1 MKTTNKQTKS
11 LILAAVMTAVTGSV
25 FAAGLDNTV
34 NPTAAHYGA
43 EAYGYTNTI
52 NETGRSAF
60 VVGYKNTVSANNALV
75 YGVENKA
82 EGINSLVGG
91 EYSKATGR
99 NSVAIGSSA
108 QALKDNNFAI
118 GSQARANGTD
128 ALAFGNGA
136 YAENNSTV
144 AIGKTVKATGEGAL
158 AIGFNSEASA
168 RNSIAIGGNV
178 KKPGD
183 SINPPKIVA
192 SGTSS
197 IAVGYGATAKGNLGI
212 SIGENAYSEGS
223 GSAAIG
229 SWSIASGDHATAV
242 GGGYAR
248 ADRAVAVGSGSADG
262 VDSVSMGYYSR
273 VSAEGSVGI
282 GRHVTIDDNA
292 TNSVVIGSASS
303 GVINDKKNVVAIG
316 ADTYSAVEN
325 SVALG
330 NYARA
335 DEVVSTSSANIA
347 GKTYDFAGKTADG
360 TVSIGG
366 KIISG
371 YETDSH
377 GMPIVDDNG
386 NLIPIVDKTAYRTI
400 TNVAAGRVS
409 ATSTD
414 AVNGSQLNATVEA
427 INKNHKDIVD
437 TAKGLQMLGDV
448 VADHE
453 TAIAANKQAAADAMA
468 EAKKHGSV
476 VAGDNVVVTT
486 GTNANGGVEY
496 KVSTKKD
503 VELNS
508 ASFGSVSDPVHNTI
522 TKDGMGVFDGDVDT
536 QYKASGMVIEN
547 RDNLDS
553 ATHDINGVTADS
565 NGRHVAFTTDGIDAG
580 SQVINNVKA
589 GVKDTDAVNVKQLN
603 ESISTESVVS
613 DNQVD
618 NIAAVR
624 VVNGKSTGDK
634 NAQYGVYVSR
644 TTVDSIAKASNRF
657 AGDDVIKVERWSAP
671 ANVADLTTFKYDGS
685 KAAAKTPLTYKAN
698 GKTET
703 TMLSNG
709 LDFTNGSNT
718 TASVDVNGVV
728 KYDLNKDI
736 SVDSVTTGKLVADKA
751 NIGGVVIDNSGINA
765 GGKTITNVARGVN
778 ANDAVTVGQ
787 LNDVRTAM
795 SNGDAATLNRAN
807 AYTDARVSETTAQ
820 NAALAALHP
829 LDFNKHD
836 KFQIATGVGNYKN
849 KTAVALG
856 AFYQPNENTLLSLGA
871 TLGAHR
877 NVVNAGATFRFG
889 KHSEMN
895 TDRHDALENK
905 VKTLEETLAD
915 ISAKYDELLKKVE
928 EK

>member
-1 MKTTNKQTKS
+1 MKTTKANKT
-11 LILAAVMTAVTGSV
+11 LVILAAMAAISGNV
-25 FAAGLDNTV
+25 FAAGV
-34 NPTAAHYGA
+34 NNSVNANASLYGA
-43 EAYGYTNTI
+43 EAYGKDNVI
-52 NETGRSAF
+52 AATGTSAF
-60 VVGYKNTVSANNALV
+60 AVGYNNTVAGDNSFV
-75 YGVENKA
+75 YGNANKA
-82 EGINSLVGG
+82 TGTNAIAGG
-91 EYSKATGR
+91 EYSRAAGR

-108 QALKDNNFAI
+108 QALQNDTFAI

-136 YAENNSTV
+136 YAESSSTV
-144 AIGKTVKATGEGAL
+144 AIGKTVKAEADSAV
-158 AIGFNSEASA
+158 AIGVRTSASGNSTV
-168 RNSIAIGGNV
+168 AIGRDNSV
-178 KKPGD
+178 
-183 SINPPKIVA
+183 
-192 SGTSS
+192 TS
-197 IAVGYGATAKGNLGI
+197 
-212 SIGENAYSEGS
+212 
-223 GSAAIG
+223 
-229 SWSIASGDHATAV
+229 
-242 GGGYAR
+242 
-248 ADRAVAVGSGSADG
+248 ADTTVVGSNNGTVA
-262 VDSVSMGYYSR
+262 
-273 VSAEGSVGI
+273 AEQ
-282 GRHVTIDDNA
+282 
-292 TNSVVIGSASS
+292 SVVIGY
-303 GVINDKKNVVAIG
+303 NNKVVGTDPEQVVLGSNSKTGAQGAIAVGTHAEATAMDAIAIG
-316 ADTYSAVEN
+316 NNTLADNAN

-330 NYARA
+330 TNSVTDA
-335 DEVVSTSSANIA
+335 VVNTTSATIGGKVYNFAGTNALSTVSVGSDSRSSANGA
-347 GKTYDFAGKTADG
+347 ADYKR
-360 TVSIGG
+360 TV
-366 KIISG
+366 
-371 YETDSH
+371 
-377 GMPIVDDNG
+377 
-386 NLIPIVDKTAYRTI
+386 

-427 INKNHKDIVD
+427 INKNHKDILD
-437 TAKGLQMLGDV
+437 TATGLQMLGDIV
-448 VADHE
+448 SDHE
-453 TAIAANKQAAADAMA
+453 TQIAANKQAAADAMA
-468 EAKKHGSV
+468 EAKKHTSV
-476 VAGDNVVVTT
+476 AAGDNVVVTT
-486 GTNANGGVEY
+486 GTNANGGIEY
-496 KVSTKKD
+496 KVATKKD
-503 VELNS
+503 VSLDS
-508 ASFGSVSDPVHNTI
+508 ASFGSVFDPVHNVI
-522 TKDGMGVFDGDVDT
+522 TKNGMGVFDNDVDT
-536 QYKASGMVIEN
+536 QYKANGMIVEN
-547 RDNLDS
+547 RDNLDN

-580 SQVINNVKA
+580 SQIISNVKA
-589 GVKDTDAVNVKQLN
+589 GVADTDAVNVKQLN
-603 ESISTESVVS
+603 DSISTESVVS

-671 ANVADLTTFKYDGS
+671 SNVADLTTFKYDGN

-698 GKTET
+698 GVEEKV
-703 TMLSNG
+703 MLSDG
-709 LDFTNGSNT
+709 LNFTNGSNT
-718 TASVDVNGVV
+718 TASVDANGVV

-751 NIGGVVIDNSGINA
+751 NIGGVTIDNNGIDL
-765 GGKTITNVARGVN
+765 GGKTITNVARGIN

-795 SNGDAATLNRAN
+795 ANGDAATLNRAN
-807 AYTDARVSETTAQ
+807 AYTDSRVSETTAQ

-849 KTAVALG
+849 KTSVALG

-871 TLGAHR
+871 TLGSHR

-895 TDRHDALENK
+895 TDRHDALEAK

>member
-1 MKTTNKQTKS
+1 MKTTNKKAIT
-11 LILAAVMTAVTGSV
+11 LVAAMAAISGSV
-25 FAAGLDNTV
+25 FGAGVNNTV
-34 NPTAAHYGA
+34 DPNAALYGA
-43 EAYGYTNTI
+43 EAYGKQNVVALTAT
-52 NETGRSAF
+52 SAF
-60 VVGYKNTVSANNALV
+60 AVGYNNTVSGDNSFV
-75 YGVENKA
+75 YGNANKA
-82 EGINSLVGG
+82 TGTNAIAGG
-91 EYSKATGR
+91 EYSRAAGR

-108 QALKDNNFAI
+108 QALQNDTFAI

-128 ALAFGNGA
+128 ALAFGNGS
-136 YAENNSTV
+136 YAENKSTV

-158 AIGFNSEASA
+158 AIGFNSEATA

-223 GSAAIG
+223 SSAAIG

-242 GGGYAR
+242 GGGQAR
-248 ADRAVAVGSGSADG
+248 ADRAVAVGSGNADG
-262 VDSVSMGYYSR
+262 VESVSMGYYSR

-282 GRHVTIDDNA
+282 GRRVTIDDNA

-335 DEVVSTSSANIA
+335 DEVVSTSSVNIA

-371 YETDSH
+371 YETDRH
-377 GMPIVDDNG
+377 GMPIFDDNG
-386 NLIPIVDKTAYRTI
+386 NMIPIIDKTAHRTI

-427 INKNHKDIVD
+427 INKNH
-437 TAKGLQMLGDV
+437 
-448 VADHE
+448 
-453 TAIAANKQAAADAMA
+453 QAAADAMA

-486 GTNANGGVEY
+486 STNSNGGVEY
-496 KVSTKKD
+496 KVATKKD
-503 VELNS
+503 VELSS

-522 TKDGMGVFDGDVDT
+522 TKDGMGVFDNDVDT
-536 QYKASGMVIEN
+536 QYKANGVVIEN
-547 RDNLDS
+547 RDNLDT

-565 NGRHVAFTTDGIDAG
+565 NNRHVAFTTDGIDAG

-589 GVKDTDAVNVKQLN
+589 GVKDTDAVNYKQLKD
-603 ESISTESVVS
+603 SISTESVVS
-613 DNQVD
+613 DSRID
-618 NIAAVR
+618 NIASVG
-624 VVNGKSTGDK
+624 VVNGKSTGDA

-644 TTVDSIAKASNRF
+644 TTVDAIAKGSNRF
-657 AGDDVIKVERWSAP
+657 AGDDVIKVERWVAP
-671 ANVADLTTFKYDGS
+671 SNVADLTTFKYDGN
-685 KAAAKTPLTYKAN
+685 KAATKTPLTYKAN
-698 GKTET
+698 GVTKT
-703 TMLSNG
+703 TMLADG

-718 TASVDVNGVV
+718 TASVDANGVV

-736 SVDSVTTGKLVADKA
+736 TVDSVKAGKVVADKA
-751 NIGGVVIDNSGINA
+751 NIAGVTIDNNGINA
-765 GGKTITNVARGVN
+765 GGKTITNVARGIN
-778 ANDAVTVGQ
+778 ANDAATVGQ

-807 AYTDARVSETTAQ
+807 AYTDSRVSETTAQ

-849 KTAVALG
+849 KTSVALG

-905 VKTLEETLAD
+905 VKTLEETLAN

-928 EK
+928 NK

>member
-1 MKTTNKQTKS
+1 MKTTNKKAIT
-11 LILAAVMTAVTGSV
+11 LVAAMAAISGSV
-25 FAAGLDNTV
+25 FGAGVNNTV
-34 NPTAAHYGA
+34 DPNAALYGA
-43 EAYGYTNTI
+43 EAYGKQNVVASTAT
-52 NETGRSAF
+52 SAF
-60 VVGYKNTVSANNALV
+60 AVGYNNTVSGDNSFIYGNA
-75 YGVENKA
+75 NKA
-82 EGINSLVGG
+82 TGTNAIAGG
-91 EYSKATGR
+91 EYSRAAGR

-108 QALKDNNFAI
+108 QALQNDTFAI

-128 ALAFGNGA
+128 ALAFGNGS
-136 YAENNSTV
+136 YAENTATV

-158 AIGFNSEASA
+158 AIGFNSEATA

-223 GSAAIG
+223 SSAAIG

-242 GGGYAR
+242 GGGQAR
-248 ADRAVAVGSGSADG
+248 ADRAVAVGSGNADG
-262 VDSVSMGYYSR
+262 VESVSMGYYSR

-282 GRHVTIDDNA
+282 GRRVTIDDNA

-371 YETDSH
+371 YETDIH

-427 INKNHKDIVD
+427 INKNH
-437 TAKGLQMLGDV
+437 
-448 VADHE
+448 
-453 TAIAANKQAAADAMA
+453 QAAADAMA

-486 GTNANGGVEY
+486 STNSNGGVEY
-496 KVSTKKD
+496 KVATKKD
-503 VELNS
+503 VDLTS
-508 ASFGSVSDPVHNTI
+508 ANFGSVSDPVHNTI
-522 TKDGMGVFDGDVDT
+522 TKDGMGVFNGDVDT
-536 QYKASGMVIEN
+536 QYKANGVVIEN
-547 RDNLDS
+547 RDNLDT

-580 SQVINNVKA
+580 SQIINNVKA
-589 GVKDTDAVNVKQLN
+589 GVNDTDAVNVKQLN
-603 ESISTESVVS
+603 DSISTESVVS

-671 ANVADLTTFKYDGS
+671 SNVADLTTFKYDGN

-698 GKTET
+698 GVEEKV
-703 TMLSNG
+703 MLSDG
-709 LDFTNGSNT
+709 LNFTNGNNT
-718 TASVDVNGVV
+718 TASVDANGVV

-751 NIGGVVIDNSGINA
+751 NIGGVTIDNSGINA
-765 GGKTITNVARGVN
+765 GGKTITNVARGIN
-778 ANDAVTVGQ
+778 TNDAVTVGQ

-807 AYTDARVSETTAQ
+807 AYTDSRVSETTAQ

-836 KFQIATGVGNYKN
+836 KLQIATGVGNYKN
-849 KTAVALG
+849 KTSVALG
-856 AFYQPNENTLLSLGA
+856 AFYQPNENVLLSVGA

-905 VKTLEETLAD
+905 VKTLEETLAN

>member
-1 MKTTNKQTKS
+1 MKQTATNKKA
-11 LILAAVMTAVTGSV
+11 LVILAAMAAISGNV
-25 FAAGLDNTV
+25 FAAGVNNTV
-34 NPTAAHYGA
+34 DPNAALYGA
-43 EAYGYTNTI
+43 EAYGKQNVVASTAT
-52 NETGRSAF
+52 SAF
-60 VVGYKNTVSANNALV
+60 AVGYNNTVSGDNSFV
-75 YGVENKA
+75 YGNANKA
-82 EGINSLVGG
+82 TGTNAIAGG
-91 EYSKATGR
+91 EYSRAAGR

-108 QALKDNNFAI
+108 QALQNDTFAI

-136 YAENNSTV
+136 YAESSSTV

-223 GSAAIG
+223 SSAAIG
-229 SWSIASGDHATAV
+229 SWSIASGDHAVAV
-242 GGGYAR
+242 GGGLAR
-248 ADRAVAVGSGSADG
+248 ADRAVAVGSGNADG
-262 VDSVSMGYYSR
+262 VESVSMGYYSR

-282 GRHVTIDDNA
+282 GRRVTIDDNA

-366 KIISG
+366 KIISD

-400 TNVAAGRVS
+400 TNVAAGRIS
-409 ATSTD
+409 DTSTD
-414 AVNGSQLNATVEA
+414 AINGSQLYAAVKA
-427 INKNHKDIVD
+427 IEKNH
-437 TAKGLQMLGDV
+437 
-448 VADHE
+448 
-453 TAIAANKQAAADAMA
+453 QAAADAMA

-486 GTNANGGVEY
+486 STNSNGGIEY
-496 KVSTKKD
+496 KVATKKD
-503 VELNS
+503 VDLTS
-508 ASFGSVSDPVHNTI
+508 ANFGSVSDPVHNTI
-522 TKDGMGVFDGDVDT
+522 TKDGMGVFNGDVDT

-547 RDNLDS
+547 RDNLDT

-580 SQVINNVKA
+580 SQIINNVKA
-589 GVKDTDAVNVKQLN
+589 GVNDTDAVNVKQLN
-603 ESISTESVVS
+603 NSISTESVVS

-644 TTVDSIAKASNRF
+644 TIVDAIAKGSNRF
-657 AGDDVIKVERWSAP
+657 AGDDVIKVERWVAP
-671 ANVADLTTFKYDGS
+671 SNVADLTTFKYDGN
-685 KAAAKTPLTYKAN
+685 KAATKTPLTYKAN
-698 GKTET
+698 GVTKT
-703 TMLSNG
+703 TMLADG

-718 TASVDVNGVV
+718 TASVDANGVV

-736 SVDSVTTGKLVADKA
+736 TVDSVKAGKVVADKA
-751 NIGGVVIDNSGINA
+751 NIAGVTIDNNGINA
-765 GGKTITNVARGVN
+765 GGKTITNVARGIN
-778 ANDAVTVGQ
+778 ANDAATVGQ

-795 SNGDAATLNRAN
+795 SNGDVATLNRAN
-807 AYTDARVSETTAQ
+807 AYTDSRVSETTAQ

-836 KFQIATGVGNYKN
+836 KFQVATGVGNYKN
-849 KTAVALG
+849 KTSVALG
-856 AFYQPNENTLLSLGA
+856 MFYQPNENILLSLGS
-871 TLGAHR
+871 TFGAHR

-895 TDRHDALENK
+895 TDRHDAVEEK
-905 VKTLEETLAD
+905 VKTLEEKLAD

-928 EK
+928 NK

>member
-1 MKTTNKQTKS
+1 MKTTSKQTKS

-25 FAAGLDNTV
+25 FAAGVNNTV
-34 NPTAAHYGA
+34 APNAALYGA
-43 EAYGYTNTI
+43 EAYGKSNVIEAGGT
-52 NETGRSAF
+52 SAF
-60 VVGYKNTVSANNALV
+60 AVGYNNTVSKDNAFV
-75 YGVENKA
+75 YGNANKA
-82 EGINSLVGG
+82 KGTNSIAGG
-91 EYSKATGR
+91 EYSTAAGR

-108 QALKDNNFAI
+108 QALRDNNFAI
-118 GSQARANGTD
+118 GSQARANGED
-128 ALAFGNGA
+128 ALAFGNGS
-136 YAENNSTV
+136 YAENTATV
-144 AIGKTVKATGEGAL
+144 AVGKSVKATGEGAL
-158 AIGFNSEASA
+158 AIGFNSEATA

-223 GSAAIG
+223 SSAAIG

-242 GGGYAR
+242 GGGHAR
-248 ADRAVAVGSGSADG
+248 ADRAVAVGSGEADG

-282 GRHVTIDDNA
+282 GRRVTIDDNA

-303 GVINDKKNVVAIG
+303 GVINDKKNVVAVG

-366 KIISG
+366 KIISD

-427 INKNHKDIVD
+427 INKNH
-437 TAKGLQMLGDV
+437 
-448 VADHE
+448 
-453 TAIAANKQAAADAMA
+453 QAAADAMA

-486 GTNANGGVEY
+486 STNNNGGVEY
-496 KVSTKKD
+496 KVATKKD
-503 VELNS
+503 VELSS

-522 TKDGMGVFDGDVDT
+522 TKDGMGVFNGDVDT

-580 SQVINNVKA
+580 SQIINNVKA
-589 GVKDTDAVNVKQLN
+589 GVADTDAVNVKQLN
-603 ESISTESVVS
+603 DSISTESVVS

-671 ANVADLTTFKYDGS
+671 SNVADLTTFKYDGN
-685 KAAAKTPLTYKAN
+685 KAATKTPLTYKAN
-698 GKTET
+698 GVTKT
-703 TMLSNG
+703 TMLADG

-718 TASVDVNGVV
+718 TASVDANGVV

-736 SVDSVTTGKLVADKA
+736 TVDSVKAGKVVADKA
-751 NIGGVVIDNSGINA
+751 NIAGVTIDNNGINA
-765 GGKTITNVARGVN
+765 GGKTITNVARGIN
-778 ANDAVTVGQ
+778 TNDAVTVGQ

-795 SNGDAATLNRAN
+795 ANGDAATLNRAN
-807 AYTDARVSETTAQ
+807 AYTDSRVSETTAQ

-849 KTAVALG
+849 KTSVALG

-928 EK
+928 NK

>member
-1 MKTTNKQTKS
+1 MKTTKANKT
-11 LILAAVMTAVTGSV
+11 LVILAAMAAISGNV
-25 FAAGLDNTV
+25 FAAGV
-34 NPTAAHYGA
+34 NNSVDANASLYGA
-43 EAYGYTNTI
+43 EAYGKDNVI
-52 NETGRSAF
+52 AATGTSAF
-60 VVGYKNTVSANNALV
+60 AVGYNNTVSGDNSFV
-75 YGVENKA
+75 YGNANKA
-82 EGINSLVGG
+82 TGTNAIAGG
-91 EYSKATGR
+91 EYSRAAGR

-108 QALKDNNFAI
+108 QALQNDTFAI

-136 YAENNSTV
+136 YAESSSTV
-144 AIGKTVKATGEGAL
+144 AIGKTVKAEADSAV
-158 AIGFNSEASA
+158 AIGVRTSASGNSTV
-168 RNSIAIGGNV
+168 AIGRDNSV
-178 KKPGD
+178 
-183 SINPPKIVA
+183 
-192 SGTSS
+192 TS
-197 IAVGYGATAKGNLGI
+197 
-212 SIGENAYSEGS
+212 
-223 GSAAIG
+223 
-229 SWSIASGDHATAV
+229 
-242 GGGYAR
+242 
-248 ADRAVAVGSGSADG
+248 ADTTVVGSNNGTVA
-262 VDSVSMGYYSR
+262 
-273 VSAEGSVGI
+273 AEQ
-282 GRHVTIDDNA
+282 
-292 TNSVVIGSASS
+292 SVVIGY
-303 GVINDKKNVVAIG
+303 NNKVVGTDPEQVVLGSNSKTGAQGAIAVG
-316 ADTYSAVEN
+316 THAEATAMDAIAVGNNTLADNAN

-330 NYARA
+330 TNSVTDA
-335 DEVVSTSSANIA
+335 VVNTTSATIGGKSYTFAGTNALSTLSVGSDSRSSANGA
-347 GKTYDFAGKTADG
+347 ADYKR
-360 TVSIGG
+360 TV
-366 KIISG
+366 
-371 YETDSH
+371 
-377 GMPIVDDNG
+377 
-386 NLIPIVDKTAYRTI
+386 

-427 INKNHKDIVD
+427 INKNHKDILD
-437 TAKGLQMLGDV
+437 TATGLQMLGDIV
-448 VADHE
+448 SDHE
-453 TAIAANKQAAADAMA
+453 TQIAANKQAAADAMA
-468 EAKKHGSV
+468 EAKKHTSV
-476 VAGDNVVVTT
+476 AAGDNVVVTT
-486 GTNANGGVEY
+486 GTNANGGIEY
-496 KVSTKKD
+496 KVATKKD
-503 VELNS
+503 VSLDS
-508 ASFGSVSDPVHNTI
+508 ASFGSVFDPVHNVI
-522 TKDGMGVFDGDVDT
+522 TKNGMGVFDNDVDT
-536 QYKASGMVIEN
+536 QYKANGMIVEN
-547 RDNLDS
+547 RDNLDN

-565 NGRHVAFTTDGIDAG
+565 NGRHVAFTTNGIDAG
-580 SQVINNVKA
+580 SQIINNVKA
-589 GVKDTDAVNVKQLN
+589 GVADTDAVNVKQLN
-603 ESISTESVVS
+603 DSISTESVVS

-671 ANVADLTTFKYDGS
+671 SNVADLTTFKYDGN

-698 GKTET
+698 GVEEKV
-703 TMLSNG
+703 MLSDG
-709 LDFTNGSNT
+709 LNFTNGNNT
-718 TASVDVNGVV
+718 TASVDANGVI

-765 GGKTITNVARGVN
+765 GDKVISNVARGIN

-787 LNDVRTAM
+787 LNDVRAAM

-856 AFYQPNENTLLSLGA
+856 AFYQPNENTMFSVGA

-895 TDRHDALENK
+895 TDRHDALEAK
-905 VKTLEETLAD
+905 VKTLEETLAN

>member
-1 MKTTNKQTKS
+1 MKTTKANKT
-11 LILAAVMTAVTGSV
+11 LVILAAMAAISGNV
-25 FAAGLDNTV
+25 FAAGV
-34 NPTAAHYGA
+34 NNSVDANASLYGA
-43 EAYGYTNTI
+43 EAYGKDNVI
-52 NETGRSAF
+52 AATGTSAF
-60 VVGYKNTVSANNALV
+60 AVGYNNTVSGDNSFV
-75 YGVENKA
+75 YGNANKA
-82 EGINSLVGG
+82 TGTNAIAGG
-91 EYSKATGR
+91 EYSRAAGR

-108 QALKDNNFAI
+108 QALQNDTFAI

-136 YAENNSTV
+136 YAESSSTV
-144 AIGKTVKATGEGAL
+144 AIGKTVKAEADSAV
-158 AIGFNSEASA
+158 AIGVRTSASGNSTV
-168 RNSIAIGGNV
+168 AIGRDNSV
-178 KKPGD
+178 
-183 SINPPKIVA
+183 
-192 SGTSS
+192 TS
-197 IAVGYGATAKGNLGI
+197 
-212 SIGENAYSEGS
+212 
-223 GSAAIG
+223 
-229 SWSIASGDHATAV
+229 
-242 GGGYAR
+242 
-248 ADRAVAVGSGSADG
+248 ADTTVVGSNNGTVA
-262 VDSVSMGYYSR
+262 
-273 VSAEGSVGI
+273 AEQ
-282 GRHVTIDDNA
+282 
-292 TNSVVIGSASS
+292 SVVIGY
-303 GVINDKKNVVAIG
+303 NNKVVGTDPEQVVLGSNSKTGAQGAIAVGTHAEATAMDAIAIG
-316 ADTYSAVEN
+316 NNTLADNAN

-330 NYARA
+330 TNSVTDA
-335 DEVVSTSSANIA
+335 VVNTTSATIGGKVYNFAGTNALSTVSVGSDSRSSANGA
-347 GKTYDFAGKTADG
+347 ADY
-360 TVSIGG
+360 
-366 KIISG
+366 K
-371 YETDSH
+371 
-377 GMPIVDDNG
+377 
-386 NLIPIVDKTAYRTI
+386 RTI

-409 ATSTD
+409 TTSTD

-427 INKNHKDIVD
+427 INKNHKDILD
-437 TAKGLQMLGDV
+437 TATGLQMLGDIV
-448 VADHE
+448 SDHE
-453 TAIAANKQAAADAMA
+453 TQIAANKQAAADAMA
-468 EAKKHGSV
+468 EAKKHVSV
-476 VAGDNVVVTT
+476 VAGDNVEVTT
-486 GTNANGGVEY
+486 GTNANGGTEY
-496 KVSTKKD
+496 KVATKKD
-503 VELNS
+503 VNLSS
-508 ASFGSVSDPVHNTI
+508 ASFGSVYDAKHNVV
-522 TKDGMGVFDGDVDT
+522 TKDGMGVFDGEVDT
-536 QYKASGMVIEN
+536 QYKANGVVIEN

-565 NGRHVAFTTDGIDAG
+565 NGRHVAFTTDGIDVG
-580 SQVINNVKA
+580 GQIINNVKA
-589 GVKDTDAVNVKQLN
+589 GVADTDAVNVKQLN
-603 ESISTESVVS
+603 DSISTESVVS

-671 ANVADLTTFKYDGS
+671 ANVADLTTFKYDGN

-698 GKTET
+698 GVVET

-718 TASVDVNGVV
+718 TASVDANGVV

-736 SVDSVTTGKLVADKA
+736 TVDSVKAGKVVADKA
-751 NIGGVVIDNSGINA
+751 NIAGVTIDNNGINA
-765 GGKTITNVARGVN
+765 GGKTITNVARGIN
-778 ANDAVTVGQ
+778 ANDAATVGQ

-807 AYTDARVSETTAQ
+807 AYTDSRVSETTAQ

-856 AFYQPNENTLLSLGA
+856 AFYQPNENTMFSVGA

-895 TDRHDALENK
+895 TDRHDALEAK

>member
-1 MKTTNKQTKS
+1 MKTTKANKT
-11 LILAAVMTAVTGSV
+11 LVILAAMAAISGTT
-25 FAAGLDNTV
+25 FAAGVNNTV
-34 NPTAAHYGA
+34 DPNAALYGA
-43 EAYGYTNTI
+43 EAYGKSNVIEAGGT
-52 NETGRSAF
+52 SAF
-60 VVGYKNTVSANNALV
+60 AVGYNNTVSKDNAFV
-75 YGVENKA
+75 YGNANKA
-82 EGINSLVGG
+82 KGTNSIAGG
-91 EYSKATGR
+91 EYSTAAGR

-136 YAENNSTV
+136 YAENSSTI
-144 AIGKTVKATGEGAL
+144 AIGKTVKAEADSTVAIGVRTNASGNSTVAIGRDNSVAAANTTVIGSNNGSIAADQSVVVGYNNTLVGTDPEQLVFGSNSKTEGQGAIAVGTHAEATAMDAL
-158 AIGFNSEASA
+158 AIGNNTLADNANSV
-168 RNSIAIGGNV
+168 AIG
-178 KKPGD
+178 
-183 SINPPKIVA
+183 
-192 SGTSS
+192 
-197 IAVGYGATAKGNLGI
+197 
-212 SIGENAYSEGS
+212 
-223 GSAAIG
+223 
-229 SWSIASGDHATAV
+229 
-242 GGGYAR
+242 
-248 ADRAVAVGSGSADG
+248 
-262 VDSVSMGYYSR
+262 
-273 VSAEGSVGI
+273 
-282 GRHVTIDDNA
+282 
-292 TNSVVIGSASS
+292 TNSVTDSVVNTASA
-303 GVINDKKNVVAIG
+303 
-316 ADTYSAVEN
+316 
-325 SVALG
+325 
-330 NYARA
+330 
-335 DEVVSTSSANIA
+335 
-347 GKTYDFAGKTADG
+347 
-360 TVSIGG
+360 SIGG
-366 KIISG
+366 KTYTFAGTNALSTLSVG
-371 YETDSH
+371 SDARSSA
-377 GMPIVDDNG
+377 NG
-386 NLIPIVDKTAYRTI
+386 AANYKRTI
-400 TNVAAGRVS
+400 TNVAAGRIS
-409 ATSTD
+409 DTSTD
-414 AVNGSQLNATVEA
+414 AINGSQLNAAVKA
-427 INKNHKDIVD
+427 IDKNHQDIVD

-468 EAKKHGSV
+468 EAKRHASV
-476 VAGDNVVVTT
+476 AAGDNVEVTT
-486 GTNANGGVEY
+486 GTNANGGTEY
-496 KVSTKKD
+496 KVATKKD
-503 VELNS
+503 VNLSS
-508 ASFGSVSDPVHNTI
+508 ASFGSVSDPVHNVI
-522 TKDGMGVFDGDVDT
+522 TKDGMGVFDNDVDT
-536 QYKASGMVIEN
+536 QYKANGMIVEN
-547 RDNLDS
+547 RDNLDN

-580 SQVINNVKA
+580 SQIINNVKA
-589 GVKDTDAVNVKQLN
+589 GVNDTDAVNVKQLN
-603 ESISTESVVS
+603 DSISTESVVS

-644 TTVDSIAKASNRF
+644 TTVDSIAKTSNRF

-698 GKTET
+698 GVTKT
-703 TMLSNG
+703 TMLADG

-718 TASVDVNGVV
+718 TASVDANGVV

-751 NIGGVVIDNSGINA
+751 NIGGVTIDNSGINA
-765 GGKTITNVARGVN
+765 GGKTIANVARGIN
-778 ANDAVTVGQ
+778 ANDAATVGQ

-829 LDFNKHD
+829 LDFNKHE
-836 KFQIATGVGNYKN
+836 KLQIATGVGNYKN

-856 AFYQPNENTLLSLGA
+856 AFYQPNENTMFSVGA

-895 TDRHDALENK
+895 TDRHDALEAK

-928 EK
+928 NK

>member
-1 MKTTNKQTKS
+1 MKTTKANKT
-11 LILAAVMTAVTGSV
+11 LVILAAMAAISGNV
-25 FAAGLDNTV
+25 FAAGV
-34 NPTAAHYGA
+34 NNSVDANASLYGA
-43 EAYGYTNTI
+43 EAYGKDNVI
-52 NETGRSAF
+52 AATGTSAF
-60 VVGYKNTVSANNALV
+60 AVGYNNTVSGDNSFV
-75 YGVENKA
+75 YGNANKA
-82 EGINSLVGG
+82 TGTNAIAGG
-91 EYSKATGR
+91 EYSRAAGR

-128 ALAFGNGA
+128 TLAFGNGA
-136 YAENNSTV
+136 YAESSSTV
-144 AIGKTVKATGEGAL
+144 AIGKTVKAEADSAV
-158 AIGFNSEASA
+158 AIGVRTSASGNSTV
-168 RNSIAIGGNV
+168 AIGRDNSV
-178 KKPGD
+178 
-183 SINPPKIVA
+183 
-192 SGTSS
+192 TS
-197 IAVGYGATAKGNLGI
+197 
-212 SIGENAYSEGS
+212 
-223 GSAAIG
+223 
-229 SWSIASGDHATAV
+229 
-242 GGGYAR
+242 
-248 ADRAVAVGSGSADG
+248 ADTTVVGSNNGTVA
-262 VDSVSMGYYSR
+262 
-273 VSAEGSVGI
+273 AEQ
-282 GRHVTIDDNA
+282 
-292 TNSVVIGSASS
+292 SVVIGY
-303 GVINDKKNVVAIG
+303 NNKVVGTDPEQVVLGSNSKTGAQGAIAVG
-316 ADTYSAVEN
+316 THAEATAMDAIAVGNNTLADNAN

-330 NYARA
+330 TNSVTDA
-335 DEVVSTSSANIA
+335 VVNTSSA
-347 GKTYDFAGKTADG
+347 T
-360 TVSIGG
+360 IGG
-366 KIISG
+366 KSYTFAG
-371 YETDSH
+371 TNALSTLSVGSDSRSSA
-377 GMPIVDDNG
+377 NG
-386 NLIPIVDKTAYRTI
+386 AADYKRTV

-427 INKNHKDIVD
+427 INKNHKDILD
-437 TAKGLQMLGDV
+437 TATGLQMLGDIV
-448 VADHE
+448 SDHE
-453 TAIAANKQAAADAMA
+453 TQIAANKQAAADAMA
-468 EAKKHGSV
+468 EAKRHASV
-476 VAGDNVVVTT
+476 AAGDNVVVTT
-486 GTNANGGVEY
+486 GTNANGGIEY
-496 KVSTKKD
+496 KVATKKD
-503 VELNS
+503 VSLDS
-508 ASFGSVSDPVHNTI
+508 ASFGSVFDPVHNVI
-522 TKDGMGVFDGDVDT
+522 TKNGMGVFDNDVDT
-536 QYKASGMVIEN
+536 QYKANGMIVEN
-547 RDNLDS
+547 RDNLDN

-580 SQVINNVKA
+580 SQIINNVKA
-589 GVKDTDAVNVKQLN
+589 GVADTDAVNVKQLN
-603 ESISTESVVS
+603 DSISTESVVS

-671 ANVADLTTFKYDGS
+671 ANVADLTTFKYDGN

-698 GKTET
+698 GVEEKV
-703 TMLSNG
+703 MLSDG
-709 LDFTNGSNT
+709 LNFTNGNNT
-718 TASVDVNGVV
+718 TASVDANGVV

-765 GGKTITNVARGVN
+765 GDKVISNVARGIN

-787 LNDVRTAM
+787 LNDVRAAM

-856 AFYQPNENTLLSLGA
+856 AFYQPNENTMFSVGA

-895 TDRHDALENK
+895 TDRHDALEAK
-905 VKTLEETLAD
+905 VKTLEETLTN

>member
-1 MKTTNKQTKS
+1 MKTTKANKT
-11 LILAAVMTAVTGSV
+11 LVILAAMAAISGTT
-25 FAAGLDNTV
+25 FAAGVNNTV
-34 NPTAAHYGA
+34 DPNAALYGA
-43 EAYGYTNTI
+43 EAYGKSNVIEAGGT
-52 NETGRSAF
+52 SAF
-60 VVGYKNTVSANNALV
+60 AVGYNNTVSKDNAFV
-75 YGVENKA
+75 YGNANKA
-82 EGINSLVGG
+82 KGTNSIAGG
-91 EYSKATGR
+91 EYSTAAGR

-108 QALKDNNFAI
+108 QALRDNNFAI
-118 GSQARANGTD
+118 GSQARANGND

-136 YAENNSTV
+136 YAENSSTI
-144 AIGKTVKATGEGAL
+144 AIGKTVKAEADSTVAIGVRTNASGNSTVAIGRDNSVAAANTTVIGSNNGSIAADQSVVVGYNNTVVGTDPEQLVFGSNSKTEGQGAIAVGTHAEATAMDAL
-158 AIGFNSEASA
+158 AIGNNTLADNANSV
-168 RNSIAIGGNV
+168 AIG
-178 KKPGD
+178 
-183 SINPPKIVA
+183 
-192 SGTSS
+192 
-197 IAVGYGATAKGNLGI
+197 
-212 SIGENAYSEGS
+212 
-223 GSAAIG
+223 
-229 SWSIASGDHATAV
+229 
-242 GGGYAR
+242 
-248 ADRAVAVGSGSADG
+248 
-262 VDSVSMGYYSR
+262 
-273 VSAEGSVGI
+273 
-282 GRHVTIDDNA
+282 
-292 TNSVVIGSASS
+292 TNSVTDSVVNTASA
-303 GVINDKKNVVAIG
+303 
-316 ADTYSAVEN
+316 
-325 SVALG
+325 
-330 NYARA
+330 
-335 DEVVSTSSANIA
+335 
-347 GKTYDFAGKTADG
+347 
-360 TVSIGG
+360 SIGG
-366 KIISG
+366 KTYTFAGTNALSTLSVG
-371 YETDSH
+371 SDARSST
-377 GMPIVDDNG
+377 NG
-386 NLIPIVDKTAYRTI
+386 AANYKRTV
-400 TNVAAGRVS
+400 TNVAAGRIS
-409 ATSTD
+409 DTSTD
-414 AVNGSQLNATVEA
+414 AINGSQLNAAVKA
-427 INKNHKDIVD
+427 IDKNHQDIKD
-437 TAKGLQMLGDV
+437 TAIGLQMLGDV

-453 TAIAANKQAAADAMA
+453 VSIAANKQAAADAMA

-486 GTNANGGVEY
+486 STNANGGVEY

-503 VELNS
+503 VDLTS
-508 ASFGSVSDPVHNTI
+508 ANFGSVSDPVHNTI
-522 TKDGMGVFDGDVDT
+522 TKDGMGVFNGDVDT

-589 GVKDTDAVNVKQLN
+589 GVKDTDAVNYKQLKD
-603 ESISTESVVS
+603 SISTESVVT

-624 VVNGKSTGDK
+624 VTNGKSTGDA

-644 TTVDSIAKASNRF
+644 TTVDAIAKNSNRF
-657 AGDDVIKVERWSAP
+657 AGDDVIKVERWNAP
-671 ANVADLTTFKYDGS
+671 SNVADLTTFKYDGN

-703 TMLSNG
+703 TMLSDG

-718 TASVDVNGVV
+718 TASVDANGVV

-736 SVDSVTTGKLVADKA
+736 SADSVTTGKLVADKA
-751 NIGGVVIDNSGINA
+751 NIGGVTIDNSGINA
-765 GGKTITNVARGVN
+765 GGKTITNVARGIN
-778 ANDAVTVGQ
+778 TNDAVTVGQ

-795 SNGDAATLNRAN
+795 ANGDAATLNRAN
-807 AYTDARVSETTAQ
+807 AYTDSRVSETTAQ

-856 AFYQPNENTLLSLGA
+856 AFYQPNENTMFSVGA

-895 TDRHDALENK
+895 TDRHDALEAK